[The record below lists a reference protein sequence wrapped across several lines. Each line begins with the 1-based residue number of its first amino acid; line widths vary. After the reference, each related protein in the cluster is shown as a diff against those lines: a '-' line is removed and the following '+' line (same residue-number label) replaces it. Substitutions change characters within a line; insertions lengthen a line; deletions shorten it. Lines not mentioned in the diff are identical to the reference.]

1 MNIAFWSNVN
11 GRGATSGNMLAV
23 GTMASIMYSVRTLF
37 LQYDCDSKPIEEIFE
52 GKGRS
57 DLIRDEVS
65 YFKKEGIDELLNN
78 AKLKDVC
85 ESEVYSQVKNV
96 KDTSIYYIP
105 ASKKIK
111 YGIDDE
117 SLEYLSSKLPK
128 LLENIS
134 DINLIDNQNGKKTL
148 SRRILDE
155 SDVIV
160 VNICQGMQHIDSFLR
175 TEGYKKKTVFLVG
188 RYDQNS
194 NEDIEMI
201 RNKYKIPK
209 ENIAVI
215 PYNIHFH
222 DAIAEGKVVEFIS
235 KCIYTKRNDVN
246 FDFINQ
252 LYLATNMIL
261 EKAGVYEETY

>member
-11 GRGATSGNMLAV
+11 GRGATSGNMLAI
-23 GTMASIMYSVRTLF
+23 GTMASVMYSFRKLF

-57 DLIRDEVS
+57 NLIRDEVS

-78 AKLKDVC
+78 AKLKELC
-85 ESEVYSQVKNV
+85 EEEVYSQVKNV
-96 KDTSIYYIP
+96 RNTSIYYLP
-105 ASKKIK
+105 SSKKIK

-117 SLEYLSSKLPK
+117 SIDYLSKKLPK
-128 LLENIS
+128 VLENIS
-134 DINLIDNQNGKKTL
+134 DINFIDNQNGKKVL
-148 SRRILDE
+148 SRKIMEE

-175 TEGYKKKTVFLVG
+175 TEFYRKKTVFLVG
-188 RYDQNS
+188 RYDRNS

-201 RNKYKIPK
+201 CNKYHIPK

-222 DAIAEGKVVEFIS
+222 DAIAEGKVVDFIS
-235 KCIYTKRNDVN
+235 KSIYTKRNDVN
-246 FDFINQ
+246 FDFINH

-261 EKAGVYEETY
+261 EKAGVYEEKY